1 MEDRRPVEPAEREV
15 QKTPLPAT
23 QGGGSRRPVGWLTAP
38 IVAIVAV
45 VCCAGPIL
53 FAALV
58 ASGAGVWLAARGY
71 TLGAAALIFFAA
83 ILAWAIR
90 SRSGHAARRTR

>member
-1 MEDRRPVEPAEREV
+1 MEDRRTLEPAERKL
-15 QKTPLPAT
+15 QKTPPPAT
-23 QGGGSRRPVGWLTAP
+23 PGDGSRRPVGWLAAP
-38 IVAIVAV
+38 IVAIMAV

-71 TLGAAALIFFAA
+71 TLGAAALILFATV
-83 ILAWAIR
+83 LAWVIR
-90 SRSGHAARRTR
+90 SRIGYAARRTR